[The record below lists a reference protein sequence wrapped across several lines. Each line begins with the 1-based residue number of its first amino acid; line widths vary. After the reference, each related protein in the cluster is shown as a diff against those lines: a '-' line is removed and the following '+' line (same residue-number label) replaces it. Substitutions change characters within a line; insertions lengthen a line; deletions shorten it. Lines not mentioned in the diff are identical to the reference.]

1 MNPKSSLNA
10 PASEQVPWRN
20 SSERPLVPLLVVT
33 PRGNHFPVTPAFTS
47 NTTDQNRLTTGVYA
61 PPLDS
66 RPGFGVSLSIK
77 DANHA
82 LTMAKDHNVE
92 LPALQLAQENMEAAR
107 EYGGECLDSSS
118 MYGILRQ
125 KAGMEFW
132 NEKSRKGGS

>member
-1 MNPKSSLNA
+1 MNPRSSLNA
-10 PASEQVPWRN
+10 PASEQVQWRN
-20 SSERPLVPLLVVT
+20 SSEKLLVLLPVVT
-33 PRGNHFPVTPAFTS
+33 PRGIPPITHAFPDNMA
-47 NTTDQNRLTTGVYA
+47 DQNRLTTGAYA

-118 MYGILRQ
+118 MYGVLRQ
-125 KAGMEFW
+125 KAGMDFW